1 MPGPPDRD
9 VALAKLLCG
18 VLDDILNPD
27 LLFAL
32 VGPLPPPPHP
42 LTIGGATPPWGKLPR
57 DGWAIS
63 DIINQAVF
71 CYFSF
76 YFFAIFLDLHAN
88 ILRDSARS
96 YIASLLFLLC
106 YFCYLWFRHG
116 TFAASKSN
124 TCGSTAICWEPRLS
138 SRRSMSNVRSSKRNC
153 TSNSEPA
160 TLRAIS
166 SNNQAVPQDKSSTP
180 QGLSRP
186 AKASFAL
193 LANTSGEKQRNDGYD
208 QANTEP
214 AWATTARLFAAGRR
228 PLRRHSGDLGKAG
241 RP

>member
-1 MPGPPDRD
+1 LPGPPDRD

-57 DGWAIS
+57 DGWATS

-96 YIASLLFLLC
+96 YTNGI
-106 YFCYLWFRHG
+106 R
-116 TFAASKSN
+116 
-124 TCGSTAICWEPRLS
+124 E
-138 SRRSMSNVRSSKRNC
+138 
-153 TSNSEPA
+153 
-160 TLRAIS
+160 
-166 SNNQAVPQDKSSTP
+166 
-180 QGLSRP
+180 
-186 AKASFAL
+186 
-193 LANTSGEKQRNDGYD
+193 
-208 QANTEP
+208 
-214 AWATTARLFAAGRR
+214 
-228 PLRRHSGDLGKAG
+228 
-241 RP
+241 

>member
-32 VGPLPPPPHP
+32 VGPLPPPPQP

-57 DGWAIS
+57 DGWATS

-88 ILRDSARS
+88 VLRRFRKILHSIFA
-96 YIASLLFLLC
+96 IFALLFLLS
-106 YFCYLWFRHG
+106 LLRGHDPIQG
-116 TFAASKSN
+116 NSD
-124 TCGSTAICWEPRLS
+124 
-138 SRRSMSNVRSSKRNC
+138 KRGC
-153 TSNSEPA
+153 
-160 TLRAIS
+160 
-166 SNNQAVPQDKSSTP
+166 
-180 QGLSRP
+180 
-186 AKASFAL
+186 
-193 LANTSGEKQRNDGYD
+193 
-208 QANTEP
+208 
-214 AWATTARLFAAGRR
+214 
-228 PLRRHSGDLGKAG
+228 
-241 RP
+241 

>member
-1 MPGPPDRD
+1 MPQWLDKARSEMNPAAVELSALPGPPDRD

-57 DGWAIS
+57 DGWATS

-88 ILRDSARS
+88 VLRDSARS
-96 YIASLLFLLC
+96 YIASLLLKFGGVAL
-106 YFCYLWFRHG
+106 RVTG
-116 TFAASKSN
+116 TVPLPL
-124 TCGSTAICWEPRLS
+124 GDPSTQ
-138 SRRSMSNVRSSKRNC
+138 RSMNRVVAQQELERQNFRVRGSGGDAVFRRNAAPSGSSGTRM
-153 TSNSEPA
+153 TQ
-160 TLRAIS
+160 I
-166 SNNQAVPQDKSSTP
+166 
-180 QGLSRP
+180 
-186 AKASFAL
+186 AKIAKPTGSKL
-193 LANTSGEKQRNDGYD
+193 
-208 QANTEP
+208 
-214 AWATTARLFAAGRR
+214 
-228 PLRRHSGDLGKAG
+228 
-241 RP
+241 